1 MTATALRH
9 VMQGFEDRHQVVPA
23 GSAEV
28 GGVGDGEPHSISH
41 ASLLDA
47 PASGADGIVVE
58 IEAVHSDVSVCHGLW
73 RCSTTGAARHVENL
87 SSNRPDSGED
97 GNFWALNHWPQ
108 IKITE
113 TARLANTK

>member
-1 MTATALRH
+1 MR
-9 VMQGFEDRHQVVPA
+9 GFEDRHQVVPA

-58 IEAVHSDVSVCHGLW
+58 IEAVHGDVWVRLGHGDA
-73 RCSTTGAARHVENL
+73 RPAGAARHDHYLREAALGPRPPVKGL
-87 SSNRPDSGED
+87 LPQVAMSSAS
-97 GNFWALNHWPQ
+97 W
-108 IKITE
+108 
-113 TARLANTK
+113 